1 MCINPITI
9 KRNLKDYNKPS
20 EKARTLFR
28 YNIRPFATDTI
39 TVPCGHCA
47 ECLKKRQLDLS
58 VRCMREA
65 ERFGSMVF
73 VTLTYRDSELPISVT
88 LEQIDK
94 ETGDIIAQPPQ
105 LLDRRSPV
113 RSLVLDE
120 LLKIRPGVFARRF
133 TMPFEEA
140 NLLDEKWYYQYVFT
154 PSISRLDVRL
164 WLKKAR
170 VAYEREF
177 GSVLPEFKYCCV
189 GEYGPKTCRPH
200 AHLAFFGLS
209 KKQVDYLCSKWQYGF
224 TQCKQV
230 MAVNKDGSSGFV
242 AASRYIGKYMSK
254 GKFECDS
261 VKDKISIKPRL
272 MLSIHFGDE
281 LGKPL
286 LSYYRAYDLYGEYDI
301 DTLRFTATNRP
312 LSVEQLNGLRDEV
325 FKRASISI
333 AGNKFPIPQVLFK
346 KIWYV
351 PSEKSPGSFRS
362 SSIRGYFSSFVD
374 NEPLRGFIETLRQTY
389 TDIDAHAEDI
399 STAIHNYLAAQEE
412 SRALES
418 AFKEQSISA
427 FYKQSKF

>member
-1 MCINPITI
+1 
-9 KRNLKDYNKPS
+9 
-20 EKARTLFR
+20 
-28 YNIRPFATDTI
+28 
-39 TVPCGHCA
+39 
-47 ECLKKRQLDLS
+47 
-58 VRCMREA
+58 MREA

-73 VTLTYRDSELPISVT
+73 VTLTYRDSELPVSVT

-94 ETGDIIAQPPQ
+94 DTGDIIAQPPQ
-105 LLDRRSPV
+105 LLDRNSPV

-120 LLKIRPGVFARRF
+120 LLKIRPGVVARRF
-133 TMPFEEA
+133 AMPFAEA
-140 NLLDEKWYYQYVFT
+140 NLVQDDWYYQYVFT

-170 VAYEREF
+170 VAYERES
-177 GSVLPEFKYCCV
+177 GSALPEFKYCCV

-281 LGKPL
+281 LSKPL

-301 DTLRFTATNRP
+301 DTLRFTANNEP
-312 LSVEQLNGLRDEV
+312 LSVCQLKGLRDEV

-333 AGNKFPIPQVLFK
+333 AGNKFPIPQVLLK

-351 PSEKSPGSFRS
+351 PSEKTPGSFRS
-362 SSIRGYFSSFVD
+362 SSIRGYFSSLVD
-374 NEPLRGFIETLRQTY
+374 HEPLCGLVETLRQTY
-389 TDIDAHAEDI
+389 TDIDASAEDI
-399 STAIHNYLAAQEE
+399 STAIHNYLATQEE

-418 AFKEQSISA
+418 AFKEQSISV
-427 FYKQSKF
+427 FYKHSKF